1 MIAKDHPPYSK
12 THFLISAL
20 IRCECGPSA
29 AGFHK
34 PLFPANHQ
42 TGKETG
48 LLVVL
53 EGDHE
58 PAEKPAWVPYCPVL
72 QLCAWADIP
81 SLLMGQSHILYM
93 FSDCPSGSC
102 LFCPEQGEWVV
113 CIHVDMTW
121 FTALEWKVSV
131 QSFASVVPSPHDY
144 SPNPI
149 YSRACCLI
157 RGL

>member
-53 EGDHE
+53 EGDQTWASREASLGALLPCYAALCLSWHTQSLDGAISYTIYVLWL
-58 PAEKPAWVPYCPVL
+58 PLWLLFILSGTGRVSCLYPCRHDLIYSAWVKGV
-72 QLCAWADIP
+72 
-81 SLLMGQSHILYM
+81 
-93 FSDCPSGSC
+93 
-102 LFCPEQGEWVV
+102 CPEF
-113 CIHVDMTW
+113 CICST
-121 FTALEWKVSV
+121 K
-131 QSFASVVPSPHDY
+131 SPWLLPKSY
-144 SPNPI
+144 
-149 YSRACCLI
+149 L
-157 RGL
+157 L